1 MTVKEM
7 MTADVEAISADE
19 SVVQAAQKMRDL
31 DVGALPVRNG
41 TEQVLGIVTDRDLIV
56 RGIAGGDSPADLKIK
71 KVMTQDVVT
80 CRPEHTANEAME
92 LMKQSQI
99 RRLVVTD
106 DQGDAVGILSLGDIA
121 VECHEYKKTGEAVEA
136 ISEPAAA

>member
-1 MTVKEM
+1 MTVKEI

-56 RGIAGGDSPADLKIK
+56 RGIADENNPADLKVK

-80 CRPEHTANEAME
+80 CRPDQTADEAVA
-92 LMKQSQI
+92 LMKKSKI

-106 DQGDAVGILSLGDIA
+106 DEENVVGILSLGDIA
-121 VECHEYKKTGEAVEA
+121 IKCPEHEKAGEAVEA
-136 ISEPAAA
+136 ISEPVAT